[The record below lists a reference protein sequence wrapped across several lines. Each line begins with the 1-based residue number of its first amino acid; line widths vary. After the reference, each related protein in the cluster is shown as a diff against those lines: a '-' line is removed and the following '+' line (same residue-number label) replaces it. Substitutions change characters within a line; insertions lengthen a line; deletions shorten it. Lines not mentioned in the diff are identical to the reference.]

1 MIEGSENGPQEK
13 VAATDRPELDNG
25 TDQENPKEAPSNK
38 EGHDTPKDSAS
49 STKILP
55 IKLDILKSIV
65 YGGLIESITSFGVV
79 SSAAATGTSTL
90 NVLSLGLANLFTGFF
105 IIIHNLHGLFKR
117 PRYQRLN
124 DDDMPQE
131 TIDPYK
137 ERLGERHRVILHCF
151 VVLVS
156 FIFFAVIPPL
166 FYGFSFKITDRG
178 CYQEAAIFIAASLAC
193 VISLSFS
200 KAYAFGMD
208 KLTTVAVYTG
218 ITICGS
224 SLSYIAS
231 QYAVGVFATYDFHKL
246 AAGYLE
252 R

>member
-200 KAYAFGMD
+200 KVYAFGMD